1 MFSFRKEKTRK
12 ENLDS
17 DPVTEKQTEMQLN
30 ACPNSLCSWLYFCGL
45 CVCEC
50 VYAHACMQMCKKMA
64 QDSLAHF
71 SAIGPTFSPRWP
83 DLVRTS
89 SFKTAI
95 VSKALD
101 LHHICTPQRLEDSNK

>member
-30 ACPNSLCSWLYFCGL
+30 ACPVSAVGCIFVG
-45 CVCEC
+45 CEC

-71 SAIGPTFSPRWP
+71 SAIGLTFSPRWP

-101 LHHICTPQRLEDSNK
+101 PHICTPQRLEDSNK